1 MPVRLEEWTASVSD
15 QVTSRQPPAWLL
27 RVINPLL
34 RRLLPSALGA
44 RIPLGLLRVTGRR
57 TGHRYAIPVGVWPVD
72 EGLVVFTDAPW
83 LQNFRGGA
91 DAELVHRGQTRA
103 VHGEVVEDSSR
114 IGPWLRG
121 VLAAGTAPRQVALS
135 VPPEHTVSDEEA
147 AALRRALLLTATR

>member
-1 MPVRLEEWTASVSD
+1 MSD
-15 QVTSRQPPAWLL
+15 EVTSRHPPAWLL

-44 RIPLGLLRVTGRR
+44 RMPQGLLRVAGRR
-57 TGHRYAIPVGVWPVD
+57 TGRRYEIPVGVWPVK

-91 DAELVHRGQTRA
+91 DAELVHRGQA
-103 VHGEVVEDSSR
+103 QPVHGEVVEDASR

-121 VLAAGTAPRQVALS
+121 VLASGKARQVGLS
-135 VPPEHTVSDEEA
+135 VTQGHTISDEEA
-147 AALRRALLLTATR
+147 AAVRKALLLTATSSVS